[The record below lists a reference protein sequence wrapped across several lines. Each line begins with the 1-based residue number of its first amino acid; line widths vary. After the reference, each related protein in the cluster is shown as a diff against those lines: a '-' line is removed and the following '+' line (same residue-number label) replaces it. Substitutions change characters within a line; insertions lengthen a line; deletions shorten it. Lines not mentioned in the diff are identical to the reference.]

1 MRLTQLFSRE
11 FYNIVLEFCIQK
23 VYRCLTKTSSFFC
36 FSSQKEIPC
45 LNEDFTLPF
54 LCSSIYLDPPPLPL
68 PLPCQVFR
76 YRLAPSSL
84 AIPSARSTIEYK
96 CEKAEGCEQS
106 VIKLFKTPPL
116 FNQNKSRKSVTIH
129 TFDANNISARSYV
142 CHVRLHCL
150 QPGCNIP

>member
-1 MRLTQLFSRE
+1 MKILPNLSFAPLF
-11 FYNIVLEFCIQK
+11 
-23 VYRCLTKTSSFFC
+23 TS
-36 FSSQKEIPC
+36 I
-45 LNEDFTLPF
+45 
-54 LCSSIYLDPPPLPL
+54 PLPL

-96 CEKAEGCEQS
+96 CEKVEGCEQS
-106 VIKLFKTPPL
+106 VIKLFKTPHL
-116 FNQNKSRKSVTIH
+116 FNQNKSKKSVTIRI
-129 TFDANNISARSYV
+129 FDANNISARSYV